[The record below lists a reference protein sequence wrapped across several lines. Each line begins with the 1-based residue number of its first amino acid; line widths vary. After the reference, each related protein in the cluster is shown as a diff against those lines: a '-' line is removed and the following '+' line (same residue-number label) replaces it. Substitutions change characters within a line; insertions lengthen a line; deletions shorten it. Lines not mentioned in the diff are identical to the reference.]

1 MSALATSI
9 QHCIGDSRQD
19 NQARKRNKILPNWK
33 GSSKIISICTQHDL
47 LYRKYG
53 ENNLKI
59 YKI

>member
-19 NQARKRNKILPNWK
+19 NWARKWNKILPNWK

-47 LYRKYG
+47 LYRKSG
-53 ENNLKI
+53 EIN
-59 YKI
+59 